1 MPDHPS
7 LRRLL
12 RNFTQDAHAEL
23 DRMMTGCDDSAS
35 NAGEGIAS
43 ADGYWRFLK
52 LMDWSR
58 REYDLAI
65 QSGEQVLGLAPLN
78 RILISALERD
88 LACFEAVSTSM
99 SGDAQRAANG
109 PRPILPQAADNTPS
123 LQQALGVTYVFEGSA
138 MGGGA
143 ILAAMD
149 KAGFQPQSAHYLQRI
164 GQGRGARWRAFID
177 MLDEAE
183 VEAQPVLHAAQACFA
198 RLADYARV
206 LSTPQVQPIFAGQN
220 AGLAAAQQTMIEG
233 VAQ

>member
-1 MPDHPS
+1 
-7 LRRLL
+7 
-12 RNFTQDAHAEL
+12 
-23 DRMMTGCDDSAS
+23 MMTGCDDSAS

-123 LQQALGVTYVFEGSA
+123 LQQALGVTYVF
-138 MGGGA
+138 
-143 ILAAMD
+143 